1 MKKLTFIE
9 ILEYIAVVVISVC
22 SLSFAITGTIT
33 GNQNDSI
40 LSFLGFILTQ
50 LILVN
55 NKLSKL
61 QGGKND

>member
-9 ILEYIAVVVISVC
+9 ILECVAVVVISVC
-22 SLSFAITGTIT
+22 SLGFAIT

-40 LSFLGFILTQ
+40 LSFLGFILVQ
-50 LILVN
+50 LILIN

>member
-9 ILEYIAVVVISVC
+9 ILEYIAVVVISIC
-22 SLSFAITGTIT
+22 SLGFAITSAIT

-40 LSFLGFILTQ
+40 LSFLGFILVQ

-55 NKLSKL
+55 NKLRL
-61 QGGKND
+61 QGVKND

>member
-1 MKKLTFIE
+1 MNKLTFIE
-9 ILEYIAVVVISVC
+9 ILEYIAVFVISVC
-22 SLSFAITGTIT
+22 SLGFAIT

-40 LSFLGFILTQ
+40 LSFLGLILVQ

>member
-9 ILEYIAVVVISVC
+9 ILEYIAVVGISVC
-22 SLSFAITGTIT
+22 SLGFAITGAIT

>member
-1 MKKLTFIE
+1 MKKFMTME
-9 ILEYIAVVVISVC
+9 ILEGVAALVISIC
-22 SLSFAITGTIT
+22 SLGFAIIGAIT

-40 LSFLGFILTQ
+40 LGFLGFILVQ

-61 QGGKND
+61 QGVKND

>member
-1 MKKLTFIE
+1 MNKLTFVE
-9 ILEYIAVVVISVC
+9 ILEYIAVFVISIC
-22 SLSFAITGTIT
+22 SLSFAITSVTT

-40 LSFLGFILTQ
+40 LSFLGLILVQ